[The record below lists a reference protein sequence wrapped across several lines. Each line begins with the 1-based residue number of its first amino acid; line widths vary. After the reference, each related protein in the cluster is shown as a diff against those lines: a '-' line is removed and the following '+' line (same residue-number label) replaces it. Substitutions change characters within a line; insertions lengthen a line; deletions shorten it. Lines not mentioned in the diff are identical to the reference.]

1 VRILLLGTGES
12 GKSTFL
18 KQMRIVHADGF
29 STIERLNF
37 RSDVYVN
44 ILRSMKVL
52 VGALEVRESF
62 LENYQFLVL
71 KITIF
76 LKLVIKNANFLK
88 KLTKFLINILLVI

>member
-1 VRILLLGTGES
+1 MRILLLGTGES

-62 LENYQFLVL
+62 LEKLSIFGFKNDHFLQ
-71 KITIF
+71 
-76 LKLVIKNANFLK
+76 KN
-88 KLTKFLINILLVI
+88 